1 MILFILGESGS
12 GKTTLEHTLVNQYW
26 FKMFDKY
33 STRPARWGD
42 DKSGYHHITVS
53 DMLARWATGELDECI
68 KYNGEFY
75 GMAIPWWNMPDEKY
89 VAVVTESWFQQF
101 IDMGI
106 YRTHEVYSIFLT
118 NSRCEEFM
126 LKRWDSE
133 ESIAQRLFL
142 NSIMKDHMGSHLIV
156 SADGWTEPLIELL
169 KLQYPKL
176 F

>member
-1 MILFILGESGS
+1 MILFILWESGS
-12 GKTTLEHTLVNQYW
+12 GKTTLEHALVNQYW

-33 STRPARWGD
+33 STRPPRWGD

-106 YRTHEVYSIFLT
+106 YNEHDVYSIFLI
-118 NSRCEEFM
+118 NKNCEEWM
-126 LKRWDSE
+126 RNRWDSE
-133 ESIAQRLFL
+133 ENISERMFL
-142 NSIMKDHMGSHLIV
+142 NTIMRIYSWSHNTIP
-156 SADGWTEPLIELL
+156 ADGWSEAVLELIKLYYPEL
-169 KLQYPKL
+169 